1 MWSYFVT
8 LKSSAPTALYELHC
22 VTCPRCLLPVSAQS
36 LWKLPRNRS
45 GGGAGDFSTFRP
57 LCGKRTKIFR
67 KARYFDGFR
76 GGKTG
81 RQVENP
87 VENVDKSAFSP
98 LPALFILG
106 DYVD

>member
-1 MWSYFVT
+1 LPV
-8 LKSSAPTALYELHC
+8 A
-22 VTCPRCLLPVSAQS
+22 RCLLPVSAQS